1 MRDYLGAFM
10 PYTSHLGRIL
20 GDHDGFAEPAV
31 DVHLVLAR
39 LQLVPL
45 WSWLAPD
52 NQQQSI
58 SEASDDQRLLYIF
71 QECLRLIISNIANIV
86 PVKSEN
92 PARIPDVKCEN
103 PEGSASAW

>member
-1 MRDYLGAFM
+1 MRDYLGAIM
-10 PYTSHLGRIL
+10 PHTSHLGRIL

-52 NQQQSI
+52 NQQ
-58 SEASDDQRLLYIF
+58 
-71 QECLRLIISNIANIV
+71 
-86 PVKSEN
+86 
-92 PARIPDVKCEN
+92 
-103 PEGSASAW
+103 